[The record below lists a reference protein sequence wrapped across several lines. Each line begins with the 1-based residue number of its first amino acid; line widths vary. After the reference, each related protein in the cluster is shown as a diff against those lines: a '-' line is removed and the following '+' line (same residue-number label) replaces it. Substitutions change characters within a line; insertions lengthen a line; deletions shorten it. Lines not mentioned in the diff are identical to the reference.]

1 MVHSFLLVGQSN
13 MSGRGFLN
21 EVPPIYDE
29 HIKML
34 RNGRWQTMTEPVNY
48 DRPFAGIGLGAS
60 FAAAWRLKNGTEE
73 IGLIPAAEGG
83 ASLDDWS
90 VGGVLFDH
98 AVFQARLAQRS
109 SQIEGIL
116 WHQGEN
122 DCFQNRSSR
131 YYEKFAVLVEAF
143 RRELNSPQI
152 PLIVGE
158 LGHYIPNGRYG
169 TYFTEFD
176 AVNQALLAFARSQPS
191 CYFVTASGLRAN
203 PDELH
208 FNAVSQRRFGIRYF
222 EAYQHRRHVLEPVA
236 DETDQLDRIYS
247 RPLSNSEKMT
257 LVENQFASGHLSLE
271 DFERQLASLR
281 ES

>member
-29 HIKML
+29 HVKML
-34 RNGRWQTMTEPVNY
+34 RNGRWQIMTEPINY
-48 DRPFAGIGLGAS
+48 DRPFAGIGLAAS
-60 FAAAWRLKNGTEE
+60 FAAAWRVENNTED

-83 ASLDDWS
+83 SSLDDWA
-90 VGGVLFDH
+90 VGGALFDH

-122 DCFQNRSSR
+122 DCFQNRSSH
-131 YYEKFAVLVEAF
+131 YYEKFSNLVDAF
-143 RRELNSPQI
+143 RRELNSPQL
-152 PLIVGE
+152 PLIIGE
-158 LGHYIPNGRYG
+158 LGHYIPKGRYD

-176 AVNQALLAFARSQPS
+176 ALNQALLEFARSQPN
-191 CYFVTASGLRAN
+191 CYLVTASGLTAN

-222 EAYQHRRHVLEPVA
+222 QAYHHRQHVLEPIA
-236 DETDQLDRIYS
+236 DETDQLDRIYR
-247 RPLSNSEKMT
+247 RPLLKSEKIT
-257 LVENQFASGHLSLE
+257 LLENQFASGRLSLE